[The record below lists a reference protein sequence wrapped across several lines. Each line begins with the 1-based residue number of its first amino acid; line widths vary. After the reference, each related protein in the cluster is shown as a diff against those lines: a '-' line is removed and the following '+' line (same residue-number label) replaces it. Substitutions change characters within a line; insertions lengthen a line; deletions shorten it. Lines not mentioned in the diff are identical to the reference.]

1 MKLLTVRNII
11 YKFVYRKFI
20 EIVSFLCSGQVPN
33 NFHRIIENHD
43 LDRAYK
49 ELSEYIVSELEA
61 QRNEGVTVNLTRI
74 PIESK

>member
-1 MKLLTVRNII
+1 MYL
-11 YKFVYRKFI
+11 
-20 EIVSFLCSGQVPN
+20 GQTPS

-61 QRNEGVTVNLTRI
+61 QRNEGVAVNLVRV
-74 PIESK
+74 PIERK